1 MKHKQRKII
10 NENTPVHKNN
20 MPNKFRT
27 CDLKK
32 LEARKNNLSFSNELE
47 FNRNSP

>member
-10 NENTPVHKNN
+10 NENTPVRKNN

-27 CDLKK
+27 CDLQK
-32 LEARKNNLSFSNELE
+32 
-47 FNRNSP
+47 